1 MHWKFVLLLAS
12 SVTAIGSTLFTATS
26 LTFSMP
32 AARVPTL
39 MPKTTR
45 ICAEARDLM
54 HPSGI
59 DPDRDAVVPSRRGAQ
74 NSSPSTEI
82 FLAKIFLDL
91 NKDRTPRLTL

>member
-32 AARVPTL
+32 AARVTTL

-59 DPDRDAVVPSRRGAQ
+59 DPDRDAVVPSRRGA
-74 NSSPSTEI
+74 SPSTEI